1 MAGSVQNRCIPVTKM
16 EVSPDAQCPICYV
29 IRAEEIEKKIN
40 AVWVGHR
47 KDHVYHADCLY
58 RWTQRD
64 VTQLS
69 RCPSLLCMENLD
81 IESIRPFISKKPIYQ
96 EHIEQLKESL
106 QEHVEQLKESL
117 PSLSIS
123 ATSFSGTLSC
133 LRVMFELAKKGEI
146 TIPYGHYYIIPSM
159 TAFLF
164 PIIGMC
170 STNPSYNTLPPKQ
183 TLILVSLIVTAIYSS
198 VFFTIDEEF
207 LQEIGLLNPNLN
219 EKEKNTLIS
228 LIHFNIF
235 SFFAAVVTF
244 RNYFNERDY

>member
-1 MAGSVQNRCIPVTKM
+1 MAGSVQNRCIPVFQM
-16 EVSPDAQCPICYV
+16 EVAPDAQCPICYV
-29 IRAEEIEKKIN
+29 IRAEEIEQNIK

-47 KDHVYHADCLY
+47 KDHVYHPDCLY

-69 RCPSLLCMENLD
+69 RCPSLLCVKNLD
-81 IESIRPFISKKPIYQ
+81 ITSITPFISKKPIYQ
-96 EHIEQLKESL
+96 ERAEQLKESI
-106 QEHVEQLKESL
+106 QEHVEQFKESL
-117 PSLSIS
+117 PALSVSAIS
-123 ATSFSGTLSC
+123 FAGTLSC
-133 LRVMFELAKKGEI
+133 LKVLFEFAKKGEI

-164 PIIGMC
+164 PILAMC

-198 VFFTIDEEF
+198 VFCTIDEEL
-207 LQEIGLLNPNLN
+207 LQEIGLLKPTLN
-219 EKEKNTLIS
+219 EKEKNILIS

-235 SFFAAVVTF
+235 SFFAAVVTL
-244 RNYFNERDY
+244 RNYFNERN